1 MAAGLLLTSRVDSL
15 GVGYVTYGAGVGIA
29 AACGYVPMVA
39 MVGGWFVHH
48 RAVAVGVAVAGIGV
62 GTMVMSPLSA
72 ATDRP
77 VRLA

>member
-1 MAAGLLLTSRVDSL
+1 MFTGLMLTSRVDSL

-39 MVGGWFVHH
+39 TVGGWFVQQ
-48 RAVAVGVAVAGIGV
+48 RALAVGLAVAGHRCRHHGDVAAV
-62 GTMVMSPLSA
+62 GRD
-72 ATDRP
+72 DRP